1 MEMIFSLGM
10 NDDVYINSTNQGDKK
25 YDEALTKEVIKFLN
39 KAIDDYDGWI
49 PLDELYC
56 RFNWSKGTGII
67 PP

>member
-56 RFNWSKGTGII
+56 RFN
-67 PP
+67 